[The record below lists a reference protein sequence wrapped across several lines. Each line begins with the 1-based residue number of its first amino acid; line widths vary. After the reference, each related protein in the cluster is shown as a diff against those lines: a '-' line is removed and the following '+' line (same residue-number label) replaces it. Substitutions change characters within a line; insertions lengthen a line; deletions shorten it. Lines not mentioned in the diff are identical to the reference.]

1 MHGEIESIMGPQ
13 VPDRVVYITLA
24 ELRGVDYN
32 CSVVLDARL
41 TSSRTREVARLHAQP
56 SQDAKQ

>member
-1 MHGEIESIMGPQ
+1 MGPH
-13 VPDRVVYITLA
+13 VPDRAVLITCA
-24 ELRGVDYN
+24 EPRGVDYTYN
-32 CSVVLDARL
+32 VVLDARL